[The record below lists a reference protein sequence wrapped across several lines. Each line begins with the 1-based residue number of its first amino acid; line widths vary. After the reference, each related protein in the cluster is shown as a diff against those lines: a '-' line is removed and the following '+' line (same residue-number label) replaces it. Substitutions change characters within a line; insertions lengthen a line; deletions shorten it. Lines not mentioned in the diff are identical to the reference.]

1 MEKIDIIKLMI
12 QEKQE
17 QDKLQTNFED
27 EKYIKLL
34 HNYYDAYLYYNLLSL
49 AKNGVI
55 SYNLNS
61 KDDEEREQAEDI
73 KHFVLHTIENIV
85 KYSNTNFDELNE
97 KDLKVFNYLE
107 SQYSMRDD
115 FYSETI
121 LNDFYQRKGNDNLDL
136 LETKDKDYKKE
147 VANGICNMLIARAN
161 TKQIKDFYK
170 YYVVPILKDL
180 YKENEIDFDITKLD
194 DERTEKIRI
203 NILTTLSSFIIELN
217 ELTERIDIQEKDL
230 PMFNFIYSDDEKLK
244 QAMALYFI
252 NQFMG
257 IYETKDFQDYLN
269 SNAKGVYDI
278 HIMTDKELEK
288 HNELVSKY
296 EMIEARIQEM
306 FLCGVFNTLNILNKQ
321 KTITFDMSSNNKRIQ
336 KISKNIITFIT
347 KLFQEM
353 ALAYLEDEEN
363 NNNKTIGIMKH
374 LFIDN
379 TIENQDKKKEL
390 LNGIM
395 NMFLHYYDRVDFEDD
410 DYIEK
415 VEICIYSSKE
425 TTEEK

>member
-1 MEKIDIIKLMI
+1 
-12 QEKQE
+12 
-17 QDKLQTNFED
+17 
-27 EKYIKLL
+27 
-34 HNYYDAYLYYNLLSL
+34 
-49 AKNGVI
+49 
-55 SYNLNS
+55 
-61 KDDEEREQAEDI
+61 
-73 KHFVLHTIENIV
+73 
-85 KYSNTNFDELNE
+85 
-97 KDLKVFNYLE
+97 
-107 SQYSMRDD
+107 MRDD